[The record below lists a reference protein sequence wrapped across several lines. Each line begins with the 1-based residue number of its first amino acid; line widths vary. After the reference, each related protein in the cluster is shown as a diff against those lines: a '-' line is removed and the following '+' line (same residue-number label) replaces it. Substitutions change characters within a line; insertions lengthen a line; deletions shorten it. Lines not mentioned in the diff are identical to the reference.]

1 MQLVLIL
8 GIVFAIVAV
17 LFALQNNVPV
27 AVTLAIWHFDGSLAL
42 VLLIA
47 LGLGVLITGLVSS
60 PAVIRRQW
68 LAARLRRRVADL
80 EREAAECHAQNR
92 VLTAEVARLSPAGAD
107 PNYADA
113 TEKPYVGL
121 RTLLAGEAADIK
133 ADDPVDKG
141 R

>member
-1 MQLVLIL
+1 MQLVLVL

-17 LFALQNNVPV
+17 LFALQNNIPV
-27 AVTLAIWHFDGSLAL
+27 AVTLAVWHFEGSLAL

-80 EREAAECHAQNR
+80 EREAIECQAQNR
-92 VLTAEVARLSPAGAD
+92 ALAAEVARLSPAGANAI
-107 PNYADA
+107 PTDA
-113 TEKPYVGL
+113 EEKPYVGM
-121 RTLLAGEAADIK
+121 RALLAGEPETK
-133 ADDPVDKG
+133 AD
-141 R
+141 

>member
-1 MQLVLIL
+1 MQLVLVL

-17 LFALQNNVPV
+17 LFALQNNIPV
-27 AVTLAIWHFDGSLAL
+27 AVTLAVWHFEGSLAL

-80 EREAAECHAQNR
+80 EREAIECQAQNR
-92 VLTAEVARLSPAGAD
+92 ALAAEVARLSPAGAD
-107 PNYADA
+107 AIPADA
-113 TEKPYVGL
+113 EEKPYVGM
-121 RTLLAGEAADIK
+121 RALLAGEPDSR
-133 ADDPVDKG
+133 DDDTRG
-141 R
+141 